1 MNFWS
6 RTGSE
11 TFDCCSE
18 FRASDGAIVGR
29 LTAVAVACGDVRD
42 WKWGT
47 MVAGITCQ
55 DVIGRQKR

>member
-11 TFDCCSE
+11 TFNCCSG
-18 FRASDGAIVGR
+18 FHASDGAVVGR
-29 LTAVAVACGDVRD
+29 LTAVAVACGDVQV
-42 WKWGT
+42 WEWGT
-47 MVAGITCQ
+47 VVTGVACQ